1 MTEHMQSEPE
11 QHQQTPRKFNREKKQ
26 EEEKTQSYAV
36 TSTIV
41 ESDPNMFF
49 KINADAIARM
59 IPKQQGATPQD
70 ETGAKIKTCASRILA
85 DALIVAHKEG
95 ARHPDK
101 EGLIQ
106 WMEQTEG
113 QIAQVIQSGK
123 PVSLFAIKSS
133 MLNAGWNM
141 PIQLGQGIQKEYVA
155 AKSKLIPGELV
166 ALEKD
171 MSKPNGKYKPLGADL
186 TSQLKHPTLWE
197 SLSERERLLASFEKR
212 TENKW
217 PGLPG
222 NNTREPIADK
232 LGAGVPDIKTT
243 IKQ

>member
-1 MTEHMQSEPE
+1 MTEHIHKE
-11 QHQQTPRKFNREKKQ
+11 QEQYQKPTINLTREKKQ

-59 IPKQQGATPQD
+59 IPKQQGATAQN
-70 ETGAKIKTCASRILA
+70 ETGTKIKTCASRILA
-85 DALIVAHKEG
+85 DALIVAHREG
-95 ARHPDK
+95 ARHPNKD
-101 EGLIQ
+101 GLTR

-113 QIAQVIQSGK
+113 QIAQVLQTGK
-123 PVSLFAIKSS
+123 PVSLYAIKSS
-133 MLNAGWNM
+133 MQSAGWNM
-141 PIQLGQGIQKEYVA
+141 PLQPEQGAQKEYVA
-155 AKSKLIPGELV
+155 ARSKLIPGELV

-171 MSKPNGKYKPLGADL
+171 IGKPNGKYKPLGADL
-186 TSQLKHPTLWE
+186 TSQLKHPTLWK
-197 SLSERERLLASFEKR
+197 SLSERERLLDSFEKR

-232 LGAGVPDIKTT
+232 LGIGAPDIKTS